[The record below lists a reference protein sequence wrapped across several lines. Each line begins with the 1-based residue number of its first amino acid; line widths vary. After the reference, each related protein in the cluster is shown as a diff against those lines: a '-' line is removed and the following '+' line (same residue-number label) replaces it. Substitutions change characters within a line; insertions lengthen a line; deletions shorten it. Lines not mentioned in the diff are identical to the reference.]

1 MLEASWQHFAV
12 FGQHV
17 SERTLLAS
25 LASLPCSFSTRPFFR
40 DNVPL
45 RGGTAV
51 GHCRKALRRDIA
63 VVQCF
68 GVCNVILQSSAAVG
82 TAMGHCSEALQRGTA
97 VEHCWVAAVGHC
109 NGALQ

>member
-1 MLEASWQHFAV
+1 MFQNALCWLH
-12 FGQHV
+12 
-17 SERTLLAS
+17 S
-25 LASLPCSFSTRPFFR
+25 LHYRVAFPHPFFR